1 LKYYISDWYLNS
13 REVVYRSENPGRVA
27 ELLNY
32 ITEQFRYVVIHVA
45 EADNPKA
52 ALRAAN

>member
-1 LKYYISDWYLNS
+1 
-13 REVVYRSENPGRVA
+13 
-27 ELLNY
+27 LLNY

-52 ALRAAN
+52 ALRARIKSIAFLFHMKIELICLIYNV